1 MFAPKY
7 RRMMIYGK
15 IKADIGVIL
24 MKLCEKNGVN
34 IIAVEACPDPY
45 TYVGG
50 NTAEDKCSAIY
61 GVYKKKK
68 VC

>member
-1 MFAPKY
+1 
-7 RRMMIYGK
+7 
-15 IKADIGVIL
+15 